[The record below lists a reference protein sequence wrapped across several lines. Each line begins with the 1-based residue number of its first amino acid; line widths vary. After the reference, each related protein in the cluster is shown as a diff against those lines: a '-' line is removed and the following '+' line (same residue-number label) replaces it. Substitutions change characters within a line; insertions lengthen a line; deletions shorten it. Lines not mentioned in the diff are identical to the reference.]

1 MLNCKAIKKY
11 MNRYG
16 SLFKVYQRQNT
27 EKAQQYLK
35 GLFHEGKHNIE
46 RMNERIEGS
55 DYQQLHHF
63 ISVSPWDH
71 QPVIKAV
78 RSDMSKLFEG
88 RAELTGLILDESGH
102 RKRGNKSVGVAR
114 QYLGSIGKVD
124 NGQVAVL
131 VALSQGDDVAMVDTR
146 VYLPKVWT
154 EDKARCKKAG
164 IPKEDQVYKTK
175 PALALQMIQQMKGE
189 VKYDWVGGDSIY
201 GNSKALRQGIQQ
213 LEQLF
218 VMDVGEDL
226 LVYLEDP
233 RPYIPDSKP
242 GRGRKNSSYVSDF
255 EPLKVKHLQKGITDF
270 QWKTYTIRKGTKG
283 PKIRKVV
290 VLDVYVWSAKRVTT
304 AEVEKLRLIIS
315 CNKDGSEIKYS
326 LTNDVSLANRQK
338 LSDWGALYRQ
348 MQRYWVERGIQD
360 CKDSLGMTDYQ
371 VRGWRAWHHHMTMT
385 MMALHYILE
394 QKVLHEK
401 QIPLL
406 SVPDIKFFMAQTLPK
421 KATSPQQVWNLI
433 QKRHEQR
440 QSDLNRFNSK
450 VTK

>member
-1 MLNCKAIKKY
+1 MLDNEGITKY
-11 MNRYG
+11 MSRYG
-16 SLFKVYQRQNT
+16 SLFQVYQHQNK
-27 EKAQQYLK
+27 EKAQQYLE

-46 RMNERIEGS
+46 RMNERIEKS
-55 DYQQLHHF
+55 NYQQLHHF

-71 QPVIKAV
+71 EPVIRAV
-78 RSDMSKLFEG
+78 RKDISTLFEG

-102 RKRGNKSVGVAR
+102 RKRGKKSVGVAR

-124 NGQVAVL
+124 NGQVAVFA
-131 VALSQGDDVAMVDTR
+131 ALSQGDDVAMVDTR
-146 VYLPKVWT
+146 LYLPKVWT
-154 EDKARCKKAG
+154 QDRARCKKAG
-164 IPKEDQVYKTK
+164 VPKQYQAYHTK
-175 PALALQMIQQMKGE
+175 PSLALQMLQQMRHE

-201 GNSKALRQGIQQ
+201 GNSKVLRQGLQQ

-226 LVYLEDP
+226 LVYTQDP
-233 RPYIPDSKP
+233 KPYVPASKP
-242 GRGRKNSSYVSDF
+242 GKGRKKSSYISDF
-255 EPLKVKHLQKGITDF
+255 KPVKVKDLQKEFTDF
-270 QWKTYTIRKGTKG
+270 QWRTYTIRKGTKG
-283 PKIRKVV
+283 PLIRKVV
-290 VLDVYVWSAKRVTT
+290 VLEVYVWSAKRVTSPK
-304 AEVEKLRLIIS
+304 AEKLRLIIS
-315 CNKDGSEIKYS
+315 CNKDGSEVKYS
-326 LTNDVSLANRQK
+326 LTNDISLHHRQK

-385 MMALHYILE
+385 IMALHYILE
-394 QKVLHEK
+394 QKVFHEEE
-401 QIPLL
+401 IPLL

-421 KATSPQQVWNLI
+421 KATSEQEVWSLI

-440 QSDLNRFNSK
+440 QNDLNRFKDK